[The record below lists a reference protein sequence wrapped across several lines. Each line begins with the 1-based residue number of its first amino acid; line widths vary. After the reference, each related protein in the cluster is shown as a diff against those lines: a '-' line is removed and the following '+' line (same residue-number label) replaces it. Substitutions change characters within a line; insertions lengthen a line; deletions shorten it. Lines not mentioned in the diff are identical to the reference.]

1 VDRWIARQTP
11 EAMKT
16 AIDSSVLLQIL
27 KREEDWERW
36 RDAISSAATG
46 GPLLI
51 CPVVFAECSMG
62 FAVSAEA

>member
-1 VDRWIARQTP
+1 
-11 EAMKT
+11 MKT

-27 KREEDWERW
+27 KREEGWERW
-36 RDAISSAATG
+36 RDAISSAATE
-46 GPLLI
+46 GPLLM

>member
-1 VDRWIARQTP
+1 VQYWFRP
-11 EAMKT
+11 GEAGE

-27 KREEDWERW
+27 KREEGWERW
-36 RDAISSAATG
+36 RDAISGAASE

-62 FAVSAEA
+62 FAIGAEA